1 MTASNPPGGAAAGAL
16 PPAAAVAAAAAAA
29 RAVSFW
35 LLLVLRR
42 KLMRCR
48 TFGFSGDAAAG
59 GGADMRVNDVERPE
73 RSGGRPLAGTA
84 RNERGAS
91 ASGNDSREAP
101 RA

>member
-1 MTASNPPGGAAAGAL
+1 VGAAAAV
-16 PPAAAVAAAAAAA
+16 AAAAAAAAA

-59 GGADMRVNDVERPE
+59 GGADMRVKDVERPE

-91 ASGNDSREAP
+91 ASGNDSWEEPHA
-101 RA
+101 